1 MPDLIIE
8 NQELAKRRHGYV
20 FRKKGFSLKMPF
32 EIPVQLYWKFE
43 GNFFSQCLF
52 YFLFKNAR
60 K

>member
-8 NQELAKRRHGYV
+8 NQEVAKRRQGNV

-52 YFLFKNAR
+52 LFYF
-60 K
+60 